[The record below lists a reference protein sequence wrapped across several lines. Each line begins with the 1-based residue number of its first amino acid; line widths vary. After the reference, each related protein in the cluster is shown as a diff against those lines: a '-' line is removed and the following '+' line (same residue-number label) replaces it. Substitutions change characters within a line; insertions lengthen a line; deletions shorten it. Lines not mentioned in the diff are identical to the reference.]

1 MKKLLL
7 LMVLSFLFIYPS
19 QSQDFSIAGTWQ
31 LVSLQVVRN
40 GMTVTKITD
49 ITKTQ
54 QLKSW
59 SKESFLFAG
68 KIIANNNTSYS
79 CGSGT
84 YSLKGNQYSENIKV
98 HSNLGLEGKTINV
111 YLDLKGDTLSQI
123 SPINNLWGY
132 DKNNCW
138 IEKYTRVN

>member
-19 QSQDFSIAGTWQ
+19 QSQDFSIVGTWQ
-31 LVSLQVVRN
+31 LVSLQIIRN
-40 GMTVTKITD
+40 GVTVTKITD
-49 ITKTQ
+49 STKTQ
-54 QLKSW
+54 NLKSW

-68 KIIANNNTSYS
+68 KIINNNNTSYS

-84 YSLKGNQYSENIKV
+84 YNLKGNQYSENIKV

-123 SPINNLWGY
+123 LPVNNIWDY
-132 DKNNCW
+132 DKNNCY
-138 IEKYTRVN
+138 IEKYIRVN